1 MTDRLVTLIDGRQ
14 VSSSSEEWRHE
25 CEARHVARLPS
36 RAERAKYIDTVH
48 ARRGADA
55 SLALRQLAQKIF
67 YADLAAK
74 QAAEAA
80 EEQS

>member
-1 MTDRLVTLIDGRQ
+1 MTEKLVTLIDGRQ
-14 VSSSSEEWRHE
+14 VSNFSEEFRHE

-36 RAERAKYIDTVH
+36 RSERAKYIDAVH
-48 ARRGADA
+48 AKRGPDA
-55 SLALRQLAQKIF
+55 SLALRQLAEKIF

-80 EEQS
+80 KEQP